1 MKVCISDP
9 IIEVVMKVN
18 GVIET
23 YSSAAGVAFPKQY
36 HAFYFQFL
44 KPYRERVLVSQN
56 FSRVPSVA
64 LTIPNRSLELLSMMM
79 KMKKSKSS

>member
-1 MKVCISDP
+1 MKVRILDP

-23 YSSAAGVAFPKQY
+23 YSLAAGVAFLKQY

-44 KPYRERVLVSQN
+44 KPYREHVPVSQN
-56 FSRVPSVA
+56 IS
-64 LTIPNRSLELLSMMM
+64 
-79 KMKKSKSS
+79 

>member
-1 MKVCISDP
+1 MKVRISDP

-18 GVIET
+18 GIIET
-23 YSSAAGVAFPKQY
+23 YLSAAGVAFPKQY
-36 HAFYFQFL
+36 CTFYFQFL
-44 KPYRERVLVSQN
+44 KPYREWVPVSQN

-64 LTIPNRSLELLSMMM
+64 LTTPNRSLELLSMMT